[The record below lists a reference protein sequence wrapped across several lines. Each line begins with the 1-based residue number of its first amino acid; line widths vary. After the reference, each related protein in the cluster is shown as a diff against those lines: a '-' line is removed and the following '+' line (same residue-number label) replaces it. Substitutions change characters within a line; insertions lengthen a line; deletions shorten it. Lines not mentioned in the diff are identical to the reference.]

1 MATAARLARPFYH
14 PELDP
19 LPESTR
25 QPTTVRSLES
35 SKGILWGLLMGG
47 LLWMTLLLAFIL
59 LLH

>member
-1 MATAARLARPFYH
+1 MATAVRLARPFYH

-19 LPESTR
+19 LQESTS
-25 QPTTVRSLES
+25 QPASQRSLES

-47 LLWMTLLLAFIL
+47 LLWMAILVAFIL